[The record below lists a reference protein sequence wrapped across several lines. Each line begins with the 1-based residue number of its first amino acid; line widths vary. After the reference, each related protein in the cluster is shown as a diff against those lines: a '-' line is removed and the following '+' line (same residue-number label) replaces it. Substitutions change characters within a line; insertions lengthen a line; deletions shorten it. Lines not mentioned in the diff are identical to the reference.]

1 MSRLAEKGPGLGLL
15 WIANSN
21 LKMLIQMKAKLDEV
35 KQRQI
40 NFLGLVK
47 VILLGNGENVGL

>member
-40 NFLGLVK
+40 NVLGLVK

>member
-21 LKMLIQMKAKLDEV
+21 FKMLIQTKAKLDEV

>member
-1 MSRLAEKGPGLGLL
+1 MSRLTEKGPGLGLL

-35 KQRQI
+35 KQKQI

>member
-35 KQRQI
+35 KQKQI